1 MSGRDIESRAER
13 RSVHTVLWVAT
24 AIALYPLLSI
34 VLLAL
39 NEPGQRVSG
48 FTIPSSIS
56 FENFR
61 LAWERGGFGSALMSS
76 AVVATT
82 VVVASVVLSLLAG
95 YAFATM
101 RFHGKN
107 ALFIILITGLLLPY
121 EALIIPLFFGFRDLG
136 LVDSLWAVI
145 LPQIGFSVSFGTF
158 WMRSAFEGQPRSI
171 IEAARIDGADTWAI
185 LWRVLVPVLRPATLS
200 LAALLF
206 LFAWNDFLLALVLIP
221 QNTDAQT
228 APLALSFFAGQRRGA
243 DPSLIAAAALIVALP
258 VLIMYILLQ
267 RRFVQGMTAGA
278 EKG

>member
-1 MSGRDIESRAER
+1 MSSRQIESRAER
-13 RSVHTVLWVAT
+13 RGIHTVLWVAT

-76 AVVATT
+76 AIVATT
-82 VVVASVVLSLLAG
+82 VVVASVLLSVLAG

-101 RFHGKN
+101 RFHGKSV
-107 ALFIILITGLLLPY
+107 LFIVLITGLLLPY

-158 WMRSAFEGQPRSI
+158 WMRSAFEGQPRSM

-228 APLALSFFAGQRRGA
+228 APLALSFFAGQRRGG

-258 VLIMYILLQ
+258 VLIMYIVLQ

>member
-1 MSGRDIESRAER
+1 MSGRIESRAER
-13 RSVHTVLWVAT
+13 RGIHAVLMVAS
-24 AIALYPLLSI
+24 AIALYPLMSI
-34 VLLAL
+34 LLLAL
-39 NEPGQRVSG
+39 NKPGERVSG
-48 FTIPSSIS
+48 FTVPSSIS
-56 FENFR
+56 FDNFR
-61 LAWERGGFGSALMSS
+61 TAWERGGFGSALVSS

-82 VVVASVVLSLLAG
+82 VVVASVMLSLLAG

-107 ALFIILITGLLLPY
+107 VLFIVLIAGLMLPY

-158 WMRSAFEGQPRSI
+158 WMRSAFEGQPQSMM
-171 IEAARIDGADTWAI
+171 EAARIDGAGTWAN

-221 QNTDAQT
+221 QNQDAQT
-228 APLALSFFAGQRRGA
+228 APLALSFFAGQRRGG
-243 DPSLIAAAALIVALP
+243 DPSVIAAAALIVALP
-258 VLIMYILLQ
+258 VLIMYVLLQ

>member
-13 RSVHTVLWVAT
+13 RGIHTVLWVAT

-76 AVVATT
+76 AVVATS

-258 VLIMYILLQ
+258 VLIMYVLLQ

>member
-1 MSGRDIESRAER
+1 MKARQIESRAER
-13 RSVHTVLWVAT
+13 RSIHTVLWIAT

-39 NEPGQRVSG
+39 NEPGERVSG
-48 FTIPSSIS
+48 FTIPSTVS
-56 FENFR
+56 FENFQV
-61 LAWERGGFGSALMSS
+61 AWERGGFGSALTSS
-76 AVVATT
+76 AIVATT
-82 VVVASVVLSLLAG
+82 VVVASVLLSLLAG

-101 RFHGKN
+101 RFVGKN
-107 ALFIILITGLLLPY
+107 VLFIVLIAGLLLPY

-158 WMRSAFEGQPRSI
+158 WMRSAFEGQPRSM

-228 APLALSFFAGQRRGA
+228 APLALSFFAGQRRGG

-258 VLIMYILLQ
+258 VLIMYVLLQ